1 MGDADSVVLAGGEGG
16 VHHFRGGGLAEFAL
30 ENVGGNAVA
39 RGNLVPF
46 VAEGAHGKN
55 GGSLGGAG
63 THGAF
68 HQARTGGSG
77 EQDFLF
83 RQQNAAQIVG
93 NAALQG
99 GSRLGSVP
107 HHRAAHG
114 GKYFRCYFSGSG
126 NE

>member
-1 MGDADSVVLAGGEGG
+1 MRDANGVVFAGGEGG
-16 VHHFRGGGLAEFAL
+16 VHHFRGSGLPQFAL
-30 ENVGGNAVA
+30 ENIGGHAVA
-39 RGNLVPF
+39 RSDLVPF

-55 GGSLGGAG
+55 GGAFGGAG

-77 EQDFLF
+77 KQNFLF
-83 RQQNAAQIVG
+83 CQQDAAQIVG

-99 GSRLGSVP
+99 GGRFGSVS
-107 HHRAAHG
+107 HHWAAHG